1 MKEISKK
8 LLFSAFAVFLVFSLS
23 GCTVKKKATTT
34 TADSS
39 SSPTAQASPGTTAN
53 VTGGVSSSATATT
66 GETAD
71 GVSSAEQINQIYLEN
86 LKIATD
92 NANASLKNTAKYCS
106 VVVEFA
112 VKDYIENATQTFLF
126 TSDNAGVKDWYWAI
140 QFDLLEKSK
149 KEFFSA
155 KRNYTDITC
164 TKYTQEQPKIGYGE
178 AIEKA
183 IETNALSALDSVD
196 ATKVKISLGEEAW
209 NFDIWSVDGQVMA
222 SRKVNATNGY
232 IDISPKPTTTA
243 PAGL

>member
-1 MKEISKK
+1 MKEISKRI
-8 LLFSAFAVFLVFSLS
+8 LFSAFAVFLLFSMT

-39 SSPTAQASPGTTAN
+39 SSPTAGVSPGASTSVTGEASP
-53 VTGGVSSSATATT
+53 SATATT

-71 GVSSAEQINQIYLEN
+71 GVSSAEKVNQVYLEN
-86 LKIATD
+86 LKVATD

-112 VKDYIENATQTFLF
+112 VKDYIENATQTYLF
-126 TSDNAGVKDWYWAI
+126 ASDNAGVKDWYWAV

-155 KRNYTDITC
+155 KRNYKDLVC

-196 ATKVKISLGEEAW
+196 AAKVKINLGEEAW
-209 NFDIWSVDGQVMA
+209 NIDIWSVDGQVMA